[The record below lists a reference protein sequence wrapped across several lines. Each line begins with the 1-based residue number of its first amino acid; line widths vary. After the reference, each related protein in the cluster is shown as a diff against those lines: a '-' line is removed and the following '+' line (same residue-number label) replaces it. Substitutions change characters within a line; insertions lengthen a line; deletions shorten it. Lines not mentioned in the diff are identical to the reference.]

1 MARTYKDA
9 ANAWQLP
16 LHSFFVF
23 LRSNIIILLFFTIC
37 WILDREHLKKE
48 STGSWLPAKAL
59 RAQTHII
66 DSPISSLSLSLI
78 WVWRVN
84 DYEFVLAGSCGYALI
99 SLCGPD
105 QWKFLCY
112 FFIIWVLVGSYKRNY
127 NALAAQKFLHSFISL
142 YMTDHTQRLFILQGL
157 TGQSWYKK

>member
-84 DYEFVLAGSCGYALI
+84 DYEFVLAGSH
-99 SLCGPD
+99 SVSS
-105 QWKFLCY
+105 Y
-112 FFIIWVLVGSYKRNY
+112 FFFNQGPILSLLYLLHDGPWLRRNWAYTLWDSSHSMNASMPPLSVTSLNKYFWV
-127 NALAAQKFLHSFISL
+127 AA
-142 YMTDHTQRLFILQGL
+142 
-157 TGQSWYKK
+157 